1 MHGEGDILI
10 HLTTMGYKLNY
21 QQVSGFAVLL
31 AVPNSLFLCFWLYK
45 FLSGMVLFKFC
56 LNIVRLY

>member
-31 AVPNSLFLCFWLYK
+31 YQTFFFCVFGCISFFQEWYSL
-45 FLSGMVLFKFC
+45 KFC
-56 LNIVRLY
+56 LDIVRLF

>member
-31 AVPNSLFLCFWLYK
+31 YQTVCFCVFGCISFFQELYSLNF
-45 FLSGMVLFKFC
+45 V
-56 LNIVRLY
+56 

>member
-45 FLSGMVLFKFC
+45 FLSG
-56 LNIVRLY
+56 IV

>member
-31 AVPNSLFLCFWLYK
+31 YQTICFCVSGCISFFQEWYSLK
-45 FLSGMVLFKFC
+45 FH
-56 LNIVRLY
+56 LNIVKLF